1 MKRNAPGGFLNS
13 SGVNIALAVL
23 LVLNL
28 LCLGFG
34 ISLYGLGYLGMISY
48 KREYRHW
55 EFEHEKNVR
64 EWIVPRLLQENG
76 LKECPVKHAAFGCTH
91 FRIDAASPDLYGK
104 ITEDVIRLE
113 QETRKDRE
121 WHSNFILEFDH
132 GKSGHGISVFLFTGA
147 GTSSSM
153 FDQWRT
159 DSFWETSTR
168 QIAPPGQID
177 SR

>member
-1 MKRNAPGGFLNS
+1 MKKRTAPGGFLNS
-13 SGVNIALAVL
+13 TGMNIALALL
-23 LVLNL
+23 LVLNVI
-28 LCLGFG
+28 CLGLG
-34 ISLYGLGYLGMISY
+34 TGLWVLGCLVMNSY
-48 KREYRHW
+48 QRQYRHW
-55 EFEHEKNVR
+55 EYESEKNVR

-91 FRIDAASPDLYGK
+91 FRIDAASPEQYAK

-113 QETRKDRE
+113 QETRKDRT

-132 GKSGHGISVFLFTGA
+132 DKPWHGISVFLYTGA

-159 DSFWETSTR
+159 ERFWGFSGR
-168 QIAPPGQID
+168 
-177 SR
+177 